1 METRSNALLRSTALL
16 RSRRC
21 RATRFNVQ
29 GKTEAVQ
36 SNRATVRE
44 QKVGGNLIPLWKRGN
59 KGDLI
64 VWRGRF
70 LCIGLSY
77 EPMGAVGGKKSP
89 SPLFF
94 KGKRSRLNAGR
105 GSKLSHGAVRP
116 GYNHLPKQPVSSC
129 LPLRRQ
135 HCTRV
140 FPWRESSKNRRCS
153 QRPSTSGEVSNCP
166 CRRRGRRCG
175 FPASIRP
182 IASEAV

>member
-1 METRSNALLRSTALL
+1 METRSNALLRS
-16 RSRRC
+16 RRC
-21 RATRFNVQ
+21 GATRFNVQ

-44 QKVGGNLIPLWKRGN
+44 QQGWLSDPPLEKGEQGGFDCVAGE
-59 KGDLI
+59 
-64 VWRGRF
+64 VS

-140 FPWRESSKNRRCS
+140 FPWRESSRNRRCS
-153 QRPSTSGEVSNCP
+153 QRPSTSAEVSNCP
-166 CRRRGRRCG
+166 CRRRERRCG